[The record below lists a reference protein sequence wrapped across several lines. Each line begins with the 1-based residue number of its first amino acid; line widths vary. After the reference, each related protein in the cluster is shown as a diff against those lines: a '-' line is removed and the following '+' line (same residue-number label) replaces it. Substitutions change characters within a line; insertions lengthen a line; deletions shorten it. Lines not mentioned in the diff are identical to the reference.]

1 MNTYYESKKYNAA
14 LYVRLSREDGDKEES
29 ESITNQKELIK
40 EFIKTQQ
47 DIRISSERID
57 DGYSGV
63 NFERPAFMEMLEDI
77 KIGRIDCIIVKDL
90 SRFGRNYIEVG
101 RYIEK
106 IFPYLGVR
114 FIAINDNYDSIYTKT
129 PFDNIMLPFKNLIN
143 DSYCRDIS
151 IKIRSQLDMKRKNG
165 DFIGSFAPYGY
176 QKAEDDKNKLIID
189 EFAAENVKLI
199 YRLKIA
205 GKSTGKIAEY
215 FNELGILSPIEYKR
229 SNGSRFK
236 TSFKVRSKSVWTAT
250 AITRIL
256 KNEVYRGVLE
266 QGKRTTANYK
276 IKKRTNKEKKDWI
289 RVEDNHEAI
298 ITKKDFNLVQDLQKQ
313 DTRISPKENT
323 LYLFSGLLKCADCNG
338 NMIRKTVPSGA
349 KKSLIY
355 YVCGTN
361 KYEKTCS
368 CHSMSEKSLESCVLA
383 TLNMH
388 IEEVVDIEKLL
399 SNMDQFNLSQKE
411 IRNMKERVNSKK
423 EEVKRYQLLK
433 LSLYED
439 LQEGLIDKEEYREL
453 KEIYLDKCRSAE
465 VAIGKLYSEI
475 DNIINNG
482 TVTCTSI
489 EAFKKN
495 RGINNLTRSIVVA
508 LIDKIDIYEGNRMT
522 IILKYQCKEE
532 MLQ

>member
-77 KIGRIDCIIVKDL
+77 KKGRIDCIIVKDL

-114 FIAINDNYDSIYTKT
+114 FIAINDNYDSIYAKT
-129 PFDNIMLPFKNLIN
+129 PFDNILLPFKNLIN

-176 QKAEDDKNKLIID
+176 QKAEDNKNKLVID

-199 YRLKIA
+199 FRLKIA
-205 GKSTGKIAEY
+205 GMSTGKIAEY
-215 FNELGILSPIEYKR
+215 FNELGILSPMEYKR
-229 SNGSRFK
+229 SIGSRFK
-236 TSFKVRSKSVWTAT
+236 TSFKVRNKSDWTAA

-266 QGKRTTANYK
+266 QGKRTTINYK

-298 ITKKDFNLVQDLQKQ
+298 ISKKEFSLVQELQKQ
-313 DTRISPKENT
+313 DTRIPPKGNT

-338 NMIRKTVPSGA
+338 NMVRKTVPSGA
-349 KKSLIY
+349 KSLIY

-368 CHSMSEKSLESCVLA
+368 CHSVSEKALESCVLV
-383 TLNMH
+383 TLNKQ

-399 SNMDQFNLSQKE
+399 SNIDQPNSSQKE
-411 IRNMKERVNSKK
+411 IRKMKERIISKE
-423 EEVKRYQLLK
+423 EEVKKYQLLK
-433 LSLYED
+433 LSLHED

-453 KEIYLDKCRSAE
+453 KESYLDRCRSAE
-465 VAIGKLYSEI
+465 ATIGKLYSEI
-475 DNIINNG
+475 NNIIDNG
-482 TVTCTSI
+482 IETCHWI
-489 EAFKKN
+489 EAFERN
-495 RGINNLTRSIVVA
+495 RGINSLTRSIVIA
-508 LIDKIDIYEGNRMT
+508 LIDKIDIYEGNRIT
-522 IILKYQCKEE
+522 IILKYQSA
-532 MLQ
+532 LGN